1 MIQRDYLVIGA
12 GAAGDAVC
20 EGIRKYDKKG
30 TILMTGAEHWC
41 TYDRTALSKDFLSA
55 TKPSA
60 TALKLH
66 PEDWAS
72 KNKIDFRIGVPVT
85 QLNIERRLAVLATG
99 QAVEFNK
106 ACLCTGSRARRPL
119 VAGANLGNIFYL
131 RNLPDALALKEVTA
145 LEKQVVVV
153 GGGLLAAEACSALLK
168 SKCKLTLLDRNEFLW
183 GDRVDADTARWL
195 SGLFEAAGV
204 QRLARESLNGFE
216 GKTVLRNVQTKSGHR
231 FPASVAV
238 VAVGAEPNLELVA
251 NTPLNSPLGTPV
263 NDLLETEEKG
273 VYAAG
278 DIALYPD
285 RIFGGMRRTEHWRS
299 AREQG
304 LVAGSN
310 MTGKK
315 RIRFQTLP
323 EWESRVLDL
332 HFHFV
337 GDFSRLPARTEIV
350 GDREKQNFIARY
362 FQGEKM
368 VGALLCNR
376 RNAVTELQ
384 EIRDAILKSQ
394 SHK

>member
-30 TILMTGAEHWC
+30 SILMVGVEHWT
-41 TYDRTALSKDFLSA
+41 TYDRTVLSKEFLSA
-55 TKPSA
+55 AKPS
-60 TALKLH
+60 TTELKLRA
-66 PEDWAS
+66 EDWAL
-72 KNKIDFRIGVPVT
+72 KNKLDYRIGVPVT
-85 QLNIERRLAVLATG
+85 QLNLERRLAVLSTG
-99 QAVEFNK
+99 QAIEFNK

-131 RNLPDALALKEVTA
+131 RNLPDALALREVIA
-145 LEKQVVVV
+145 LQKQVVVV
-153 GGGLLAAEACSALLK
+153 GGGLLAAEACSSLLK
-168 SKCKLTLLDRNEFLW
+168 AKCNLTLLDRNEFLW
-183 GDRVDADTARWL
+183 GDRVDVDTARWL

-204 QRLARESLNGFE
+204 QRLAKENLNGFE

-273 VYAAG
+273 IYAAG

-304 LVAGSN
+304 MIAGAN

-315 RIRFQTLP
+315 RIKYQAVP
-323 EWESRVLDL
+323 EWESHVLDL

-337 GDFSRLPARTEIV
+337 GDFSRAPGRTEVI
-350 GDREKQNFIARY
+350 GDREKRNFIARY
-362 FQGEKM
+362 FQGEKL
-368 VGALLCNR
+368 VAALLCNR
-376 RNAVTELQ
+376 RNASAELNEVRQ
-384 EIRDAILKSQ
+384 AILKAHAQ
-394 SHK
+394 K